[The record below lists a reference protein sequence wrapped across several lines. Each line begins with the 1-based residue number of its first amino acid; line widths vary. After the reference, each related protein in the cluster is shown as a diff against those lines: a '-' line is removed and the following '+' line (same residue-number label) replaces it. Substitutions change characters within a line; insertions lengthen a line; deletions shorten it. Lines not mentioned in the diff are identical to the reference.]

1 MTIRAVVYARQ
12 SEDVHEGIEDQVRRC
27 RALADAK
34 GWTLVATY
42 ADNDVSASAPRGPNT
57 RWAAMLK
64 DGAAGL
70 FTHVVSVDV
79 DRLLR
84 SISDLARVFAVPG
97 MRVVTVDGEIDT
109 ASADGEF
116 RATMLAGLARF
127 EVRRKVER
135 SQRRNDAR
143 RARGIPS
150 SGRPPFGFRWV
161 PAYERGVDGM
171 PWAPVPEDLTLVVEA
186 YGRALAGESLG
197 SLTAA
202 MNARTG
208 RRWSRT
214 TMRRMLVSP
223 VYVGLL
229 PTPVRVEGAPHYNPV
244 NVDLAAC
251 VPGAW
256 AAVVERSEWDAVRNK
271 LLAAGR
277 STHEGPPARKWL
289 LSGLAVCG
297 VCGEPVR
304 SCVTREGHR
313 GYRCRGMAHFIRR
326 GDAIDAYVV
335 REVIR
340 QLSRPEVLAVLRPDD
355 DSAEL
360 RTEAHTLRARL
371 ADLATAYATDRI
383 TLDQMTDATA
393 QLRSRLR
400 AVEARVTERET
411 GSLLGTA
418 AVAADMPL
426 AWADLP
432 LATKRELIR
441 VLTHGIVIDPV
452 GKGRGRGEV
461 SDTVR
466 IEWAGAE

>member
-1 MTIRAVVYARQ
+1 
-12 SEDVHEGIEDQVRRC
+12 
-27 RALADAK
+27 
-34 GWTLVATY
+34 
-42 ADNDVSASAPRGPNT
+42 
-57 RWAAMLK
+57 MLK

-70 FTHVVSVDV
+70 FTHVVAVDV

-84 SISDLARVFAVPG
+84 SISDLARVFEVPG

-116 RATMLAGLARF
+116 RATMLAALARF
-127 EVRRKVER
+127 EVRRKAER
-135 SQRRNDAR
+135 AHRRNDAR

-161 PAYERGVDGM
+161 PAHARGADGM
-171 PWAPVPEDLTLVVEA
+171 PWAPVPEDLALVAEA
-186 YGRALAGESLG
+186 YGRALAGEALG
-197 SLTAA
+197 SLTAS

-208 RRWSRT
+208 RRWTRT
-214 TMRRMLVSP
+214 TVRRMLLSP

-229 PTPVRVEGAPHYNPV
+229 PTPDRSANAPHYDPANIDV
-244 NVDLAAC
+244 AAC

-256 AAVVERSEWDAVRNK
+256 EPIVGRSEWDAVRYK
-271 LLAAGR
+271 LLDSGR
-277 STHEGPPARKWL
+277 STHEGSRARKWL
-289 LSGLAVCG
+289 LGGLAICG

-304 SCVTREGHR
+304 TCVTREGHR

-355 DSAEL
+355 DSAEM
-360 RTEAHTLRARL
+360 RAEAHALRARL

-393 QLRSRLR
+393 GLRSRLR
-400 AVEARVTERET
+400 AVEARATKQET

-432 LATKRELIR
+432 LATKREVIN
-441 VLTHGIVIDPV
+441 VLARKIVIDPV

-466 IEWAGAE
+466 IEWVGTE